1 MRVRMKL
8 LLPVSLAAALLS
20 IASAQAA
27 QIAQIGKA
35 APAFSYTALDGKRQT
50 SAQFKGRPVF
60 VNFFAT
66 WCPPCKLELPN
77 IVKDYPA
84 YRGRVVFLGLD
95 QEESPDL
102 VRPFLKQYAIGYQV
116 GIDEGQVG
124 SDYGV
129 AAIPQSVFIDRHG
142 VVRAIWR
149 GYMPP
154 KILSQ
159 NLALITK

>member
-1 MRVRMKL
+1 MKPL
-8 LLPVSLAAALLS
+8 V
-20 IASAQAA
+20 IASLVALVVTSIGPSRAA

-50 SAQFKGRPVF
+50 SAQFRGRPMF

-84 YRGRVVFLGLD
+84 YRGRVIFLGLD
-95 QEESPDL
+95 QEESPEL
-102 VRPFLKQYAIGYQV
+102 VRPFLKQYEIQYQI

-124 SDYGV
+124 ADYGV

>member
-1 MRVRMKL
+1 
-8 LLPVSLAAALLS
+8 
-20 IASAQAA
+20 
-27 QIAQIGKA
+27 
-35 APAFSYTALDGKRQT
+35 
-50 SAQFKGRPVF
+50 
-60 VNFFAT
+60 
-66 WCPPCKLELPN
+66 
-77 IVKDYPA
+77 VKNYPA
-84 YRGRVVFLGLD
+84 YRGKVVFLGLD

-102 VRPFLKQYAIGYQV
+102 VRPFLKQYEIQYQV

>member
-1 MRVRMKL
+1 MRPLV
-8 LLPVSLAAALLS
+8 
-20 IASAQAA
+20 IASLVALIVTSIGPSRAA

-50 SAQFKGRPVF
+50 SAQFRGRPVF

-84 YRGRVVFLGLD
+84 YRGRVIFLGLD
-95 QEESPDL
+95 QEESPEL
-102 VRPFLKQYAIGYQV
+102 VRPFLKQYEIQYQI

-124 SDYGV
+124 ADYGV

>member
-1 MRVRMKL
+1 MKPL
-8 LLPVSLAAALLS
+8 V
-20 IASAQAA
+20 IASLVALIVTSIGPSRAA

-50 SAQFKGRPVF
+50 STQFRGRPVF

-84 YRGRVVFLGLD
+84 YRGRVIFLGLD
-95 QEESPDL
+95 QEESPEL
-102 VRPFLKQYAIGYQV
+102 VRPFLKQYEIQYQI

-124 SDYGV
+124 ADYGV

>member
-1 MRVRMKL
+1 MRPLV
-8 LLPVSLAAALLS
+8 
-20 IASAQAA
+20 IASLVALIVTSIGPSRAA

-50 SAQFKGRPVF
+50 SAQFRGRPVF

-84 YRGRVVFLGLD
+84 YRGRVIFLGLD
-95 QEESPDL
+95 QEESPEL
-102 VRPFLKQYAIGYQV
+102 VRPFLKQYEIQYHI

-124 SDYGV
+124 ADYGV

>member
-1 MRVRMKL
+1 MKPL
-8 LLPVSLAAALLS
+8 V
-20 IASAQAA
+20 IASLVALVVTSIGPSRAA

-50 SAQFKGRPVF
+50 SAQFRGRPVF

-84 YRGRVVFLGLD
+84 YRGRVIFLGLD
-95 QEESPDL
+95 QEESPEL
-102 VRPFLKQYAIGYQV
+102 VRPFLKQYEIQYQI

-124 SDYGV
+124 ADYGV

>member
-1 MRVRMKL
+1 MKPL
-8 LLPVSLAAALLS
+8 V
-20 IASAQAA
+20 IASLVALVVTSIGPSRAA

-50 SAQFKGRPVF
+50 SAQFRGRPVF

-84 YRGRVVFLGLD
+84 YRGRVIFLGLD
-95 QEESPDL
+95 QEESPEL
-102 VRPFLKQYAIGYQV
+102 VRPFLKQYEIQYHI

-124 SDYGV
+124 ADYGV

>member
-1 MRVRMKL
+1 MKPL
-8 LLPVSLAAALLS
+8 V
-20 IASAQAA
+20 IASLVALIVTSIGPSRAA

-50 SAQFKGRPVF
+50 SAQFRGRPMF

-84 YRGRVVFLGLD
+84 YRGRVIFLGLD
-95 QEESPDL
+95 QEESPEL
-102 VRPFLKQYAIGYQV
+102 VRPFLKQYEIQYQI

-124 SDYGV
+124 ADYGV

>member
-1 MRVRMKL
+1 MKPL
-8 LLPVSLAAALLS
+8 V
-20 IASAQAA
+20 IASLVALVVTSIGPSRAA

-50 SAQFKGRPVF
+50 SAQFRGRPMF

-84 YRGRVVFLGLD
+84 YRGRVIFLGLD
-95 QEESPDL
+95 QEESPEL
-102 VRPFLKQYAIGYQV
+102 VRPFLKQYEIQYHI

-124 SDYGV
+124 ADYGV